1 MKDTKIITIGF
12 DTVESIIVLNNF
24 SEYNIKLVEFDN
36 KNYNNGCSF
45 LVFEGMYGDMEE
57 FYNNFYNT
65 GESFK
70 EYLYNY

>member
-24 SEYNIKLVEFDN
+24 SEYNIKLVEFQ
-36 KNYNNGCSF
+36 KNYNKGHSL